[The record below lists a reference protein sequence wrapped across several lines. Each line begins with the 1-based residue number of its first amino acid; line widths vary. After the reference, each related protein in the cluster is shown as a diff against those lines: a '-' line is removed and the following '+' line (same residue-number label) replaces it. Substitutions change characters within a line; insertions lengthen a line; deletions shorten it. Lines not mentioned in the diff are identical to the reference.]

1 MTNCRA
7 CVKRVLRSDL
17 RLDAARA
24 AIAEN
29 DRNHPSWPG
38 APSAVHAAM
47 PVGKNWQ
54 AGRTLRVAFRC
65 GSRAAR
71 AVVMAAAAE
80 WSRWANVKFVQS
92 DGAAEVRCSFDQGG
106 SWSFIGT
113 DVLAIPP
120 GEPTMNIGWQPDL
133 PTCLHELG
141 HTLGLIH
148 EHENPLANIP
158 WNRDAVIAYYAGP
171 PNFWPP
177 AQTIEQVL
185 TCDTEPLTN
194 GGYDRLSI
202 MEYPIPAAQVTD
214 PRAAVGWN
222 KSLSDGDKAF
232 VARIYPGAWTPSPI
246 TLTPPAPPGPTT
258 QGTDMNLSQILGPL
272 LTQSVNQATAALIEP
287 LLHRVATSSDL
298 AGLHDQLAALIK
310 DPGQLALAETLIR
323 ALAQFADHMITSQ
336 SK

>member
-1 MTNCRA
+1 VTDCRP
-7 CVKRVLRSDL
+7 CVKRVLSSNL
-17 RLDAARA
+17 RLAAVRA
-24 AIAEN
+24 AVAEN
-29 DRNHPSWPG
+29 DRNHPGWPG
-38 APSAVHAAM
+38 APSPVHAAT
-47 PVGKNWQ
+47 PVGKTWQ
-54 AGRTLRVAFRC
+54 NGRTLRIAFRG

-71 AVVMAAAAE
+71 AVVLAAAAE
-80 WSRWANVKFVQS
+80 WSRYANVKFVQS
-92 DGAAEVRCSFDQGG
+92 DGPAEVRCSFDQGG

-113 DVLAIPP
+113 DVLAIPAN
-120 GEPTMNIGWQPDL
+120 EPTMNIGWQPDL

-202 MEYPIPAAQVTD
+202 MEYPIPAALVTD

-258 QGTDMNLSQILGPL
+258 QGTDMNGVASLLSGLFTSSI
-272 LTQSVNQATAALIEP
+272 SSATLAAIEP
-287 LLHRVATSSDL
+287 LLHKVATGEDL
-298 AGLHDQLAALIK
+298 GLLHMQLAKVIA
-310 DPGQLALAETLIR
+310 DPAELALAESIVR
-323 ALAQFADHMITSQ
+323 NLAGLVEHFVAAA
-336 SK
+336 K

>member
-54 AGRTLRVAFRC
+54 AGRTLRVAFRG

-177 AQTIEQVL
+177 EQTIEQVL
-185 TCDTEPLTN
+185 TCDSEPLTN

-202 MEYPIPAAQVTD
+202 MEYPIPAELVTD

-222 KSLSDGDKAF
+222 QRLSEGDKAF
-232 VARIYPGAWTPSPI
+232 VARIYPGAWAPAPTPPS
-246 TLTPPAPPGPTT
+246 PPAPPGINT
-258 QGTDMNLSQILGPL
+258 QGIDMNIASILGGI
-272 LTQSVNQATAALIEP
+272 LTNSVSQATLSAIEP
-287 LLHRVATSSDL
+287 LLHKVATGADL
-298 AGLHDQLAALIK
+298 GIVRSQLAKVIADPAELAVAEALVRDLAALI
-310 DPGQLALAETLIR
+310 
-323 ALAQFADHMITSQ
+323 DHFLP
-336 SK
+336 KP